1 MIGATMFDLD
11 GTLVHS
17 EKLTAQSYAIAVQRL
32 RSLSEPDLRA
42 VEAYRQTVGASQ
54 DVASRH
60 IIESLGPESDF
71 ATSDWAA
78 SCLRNLGGPGGQG

>member
-17 EKLTAQSYAIAVQRL
+17 EKLTAQSYDITVQRL

-42 VEAYRQTVGASQ
+42 VEA
-54 DVASRH
+54 
-60 IIESLGPESDF
+60 
-71 ATSDWAA
+71 
-78 SCLRNLGGPGGQG
+78 